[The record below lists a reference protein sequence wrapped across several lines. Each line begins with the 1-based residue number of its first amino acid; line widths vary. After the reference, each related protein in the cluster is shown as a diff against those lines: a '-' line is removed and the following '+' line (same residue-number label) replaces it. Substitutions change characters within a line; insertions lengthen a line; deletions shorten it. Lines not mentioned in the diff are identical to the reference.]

1 MTSSKLVLS
10 LSVRSALFSHARA
23 GVADGPREICGVL
36 AGERGDD
43 VDRVTELH
51 RVTNTAENP
60 RTAYELDPAETL
72 ATIEDVEG
80 RGLDVVGFYH
90 SHPESPAQPSATDRA
105 RATWVGYVY
114 CIVSPSEDTI
124 RAWRWTGEA
133 FDSLDVVDDG
143 G

>member
-10 LSVRSALFSHARA
+10 PSVRSALFSHARA

-36 AGERGDD
+36 AGERSADS
-43 VDRVTELH
+43 DRVTEH
-51 RVTNTAENP
+51 HPVTNVAESP

-72 ATIEDVEG
+72 ATIEDIED

-105 RATWVGYVY
+105 QATWVGYVY
-114 CIVSPSEDTI
+114 CIVSPSEEAV
-124 RAWRWTGEA
+124 RAWRWTGDG
-133 FDSLDVVDDG
+133 FDALELVEG
-143 G
+143 E